1 MHKSPTFHKKKIG
14 AEQLALYFLNQPSPT
29 KSTNIRKI
37 INESNQEKFSTLR
50 DSLIY
55 DDEDYYINNNNT
67 NTHNIN
73 NNIHNNNNNDNNSSY
88 NISNPIYDG
97 NLSIISNPN
106 NIKKYPILFSIPLKP
121 FKPSSFKIPEKF
133 ATLTSRHSILFSGSN
148 LNTHDIT
155 NSESDLLEID
165 EKVPIDKLIQFTS
178 QKSFVFQESFNFEML
193 YNIDQVY
200 KDIIKEFKTN
210 NNNNGVNHICKEKL
224 AGNFL
229 YLMLRDDN
237 NLGDIFKF
245 NKYINKFLTK
255 QLCLFL
261 IILFISDLPELTQF
275 NVMDIQTCLSYAHL
289 NFVYVIHLVIINY
302 SNEDIVDIA
311 ILAEDEGY
319 EKCLSIL
326 KEYSHVNFNKDN
338 YITYFHSQSK
348 VVKSLLTTL
357 LLNLKQT
364 NTNTNVN
371 VVDVIYNYLLQK
383 NKTKFNEIITDIKSN
398 ETIMHKY
405 NSIYDECD
413 EDEEQQQPS
422 IPYLQPKDT
431 LTLSKE
437 YTLVLDLDETLIH
450 SIKNNDGQTPKAL
463 VRKGTELFIEKL
475 SEYCEIVIFTAGKQ
489 DYADSIIDNLD
500 CADKVS
506 YRLYREHTYIHNESI
521 IKDISR
527 LGRDLAKVVIVDDI
541 EDNYQL
547 QKENGLHISEYIGDD
562 NDMEL
567 LYLMDDLIEM
577 FKNKGIDVRE
587 YLPHIRNKMKERYEL

>member
-1 MHKSPTFHKKKIG
+1 MHKAPTFHKKKLG
-14 AEQLALYFLNQPSPT
+14 AEQLALYFLNQPLPN
-29 KSTNIRKI
+29 KSTNVRKMV
-37 INESNQEKFSTLR
+37 NEIDQEKFSTLR
-50 DSLIY
+50 DSVIY
-55 DDEDYYINNNNT
+55 DDDNEYVN
-67 NTHNIN
+67 NIN
-73 NNIHNNNNNDNNSSY
+73 NLHNNNNNNDINSSY

-106 NIKKYPILFSIPLKP
+106 NIKKCPILFSIPLKP

-133 ATLTSRHSILFSGSN
+133 PTLTSRHSILFSGSN

-178 QKSFVFQESFNFEML
+178 QKGFVFQESFNFEML

-200 KDIIKEFKTN
+200 KDMIKEFKTN
-210 NNNNGVNHICKEKL
+210 NSVNHICKEKL
-224 AGNFL
+224 AGNFV
-229 YLMLRDDN
+229 YLMLTEDN

-255 QLCLFL
+255 ELCLFL
-261 IILFISDLPELTQF
+261 VILFISELPDLTQF
-275 NVMDIQTCLSYAHL
+275 NIMDIQTCLSYAHL
-289 NFVYVIHLVIINY
+289 NFIYVIHLIIINY
-302 SNEDIVDIA
+302 SNEDVVNIA
-311 ILAEDEGY
+311 LLAEDAGY
-319 EKCLSIL
+319 EKCLNIL

-348 VVKSLLTTL
+348 VVKSLLKTL
-357 LLNLKQT
+357 LLSLKQT
-364 NTNTNVN
+364 TTNI
-371 VVDVIYNYLLQK
+371 VDVIYSYLLQK
-383 NKTKFNEIITDIKSN
+383 NKTKFNEIIQDIKSN

-405 NSIYDECD
+405 NLIYDDC
-413 EDEEQQQPS
+413 EEEPT
-422 IPYLQPKDT
+422 IPYLQPKDAVHG
-431 LTLSKE
+431 KE
-437 YTLVLDLDETLIH
+437 YTLVLDLDETLVH
-450 SIKNNDGQTPKAL
+450 SIKNNDGHNPKAL

-500 CADKVS
+500 CVDKVS

-562 NDMEL
+562 NDTEL
-567 LYLMDDLIEM
+567 LYLMDDLMCI
-577 FKNKGIDVRE
+577 FTI
-587 YLPHIRNKMKERYEL
+587 HIVLSFYFVFEANTPLRLFLYV

>member
-1 MHKSPTFHKKKIG
+1 MHKSPTFHKKKFG

-29 KSTNIRKI
+29 KTANIRKM
-37 INESNQEKFSTLR
+37 INESDQEKFSTLR

-55 DDEDYYINNNNT
+55 DDEDDYVNNPQSND
-67 NTHNIN
+67 
-73 NNIHNNNNNDNNSSY
+73 NNNNDDVNSSY

-133 ATLTSRHSILFSGSN
+133 AILTSRHSILFSGSN

-165 EKVPIDKLIQFTS
+165 EKVPIDKLMQFTS
-178 QKSFVFQESFNFEML
+178 QKDFVFQESFNFEML
-193 YNIDQVY
+193 YNIDQIY

-210 NNNNGVNHICKEKL
+210 NVNHLCKEKL
-224 AGNFL
+224 AGNFVF
-229 YLMLRDDN
+229 LMLREDN

-255 QLCLFL
+255 ELCLFL
-261 IILFISDLPELTQF
+261 VILFLTELPDLTQL
-275 NVMDIQTCLSYAHL
+275 NIMDVQTCLSYAHL
-289 NFVYVIHLVIINY
+289 NFIYVIHLIIINY

-311 ILAEDEGY
+311 LLAEDAGY
-319 EKCLSIL
+319 EKCLNVL
-326 KEYSHVNFNKDN
+326 KEYSHINFNKDN
-338 YITYFHSQSK
+338 YLTYFHSQSK

-357 LLNLKQT
+357 LLSLKHTKT
-364 NTNTNVN
+364 NI
-371 VVDVIYNYLLQK
+371 VDVIYGYLLQK
-383 NKTKFNEIITDIKSN
+383 NKTKFNEIVQDIKSN
-398 ETIMHKY
+398 EAIMYKY
-405 NSIYDECD
+405 NLIYDDC
-413 EDEEQQQPS
+413 EEEEPP
-422 IPYLQPKDT
+422 IPYLQPKNE
-431 LTLSKE
+431 LLGKE
-437 YTLVLDLDETLIH
+437 YTLVLDLDETLVH
-450 SIKNNDGQTPKAL
+450 SVKNNDGQSPKAL
-463 VRKGTELFIEKL
+463 VRKGTELFIDKL

-500 CADKVS
+500 CADKVN
-506 YRLYREHTYIHNESI
+506 YRLYREHTYIHNDSI

-547 QKENGLHISEYIGDD
+547 QRENGLHISEYVGDD

-567 LYLMDDLIEM
+567 LYLMEDLTDM

-587 YLPHIRNKMKERYEL
+587 YLPQIRNKMKERYEL